1 MDQGF
6 QLPLYLDLTAVF
18 LMAAT
23 GAIEAIRRE
32 FDLVGLLGL
41 SFATGLGGA
50 LIRDGI
56 FLQSGVPAVVR
67 NPDYLYAVAGA
78 AAACLLFG
86 RRALLSERLVALVD
100 AAALGAYAVVG
111 MEKSLAFGL
120 DFAAAVLVGTVNACG
135 GGLLRDVLMR
145 EEPMVFR
152 PGQFYALA
160 ALLGCLTYPFLRQSL
175 DQPPLVAA
183 LCTIVFT
190 FGLRVLAITRN
201 WRTAPV
207 RDTGLFRRRRP
218 SARALTPR
226 GKTGLHGTGSPSGG
240 QDLKQGAKKP

>member
-6 QLPLYLDLTAVF
+6 ELPIYLDLFAVF

-41 SFATGLGGA
+41 SLATGLGGA

-67 NPDYLYAVAGA
+67 NPEYLYAVAGA
-78 AAACLLFG
+78 ALACLVFG

-120 DFAAAVLVGTVNACG
+120 DFAPAVLVGTVNACG
-135 GGLLRDVLMR
+135 GGILRDVLMR

-152 PGQFYALA
+152 PGQFYGLA
-160 ALLGCLTYPFLRQSL
+160 ALLGCLTYPFLRQTFGL
-175 DQPPLVAA
+175 PPLTSAFV
-183 LCTIVFT
+183 TIAFT
-190 FGLRVLAITRN
+190 FLLRVLAITRN
-201 WRTAPV
+201 WRTVPV
-207 RDTGLFRRRRP
+207 RDHGLFRRRNP
-218 SARALTPR
+218 PVA
-226 GKTGLHGTGSPSGG
+226 
-240 QDLKQGAKKP
+240 

>member
-1 MDQGF
+1 MDQSF
-6 QLPLYLDLTAVF
+6 ELPLYLDLFAVF

-41 SFATGLGGA
+41 SLATGLGGA

-67 NPDYLYAVAGA
+67 NPEYLYAVAGA
-78 AAACLLFG
+78 ALACLVFG

-135 GGLLRDVLMR
+135 GGILRDVLMR

-152 PGQFYALA
+152 PGQFYGLA

-175 DQPPLVAA
+175 GLPPLSAA
-183 LCTIVFT
+183 LGTIIFT
-190 FGLRVLAITRN
+190 FILRVLAITRN

-218 SARALTPR
+218 SARVLTAR
-226 GKTGLHGTGSPSGG
+226 GKTGLPKAGSPPGG
-240 QDLKQGAKKP
+240 HDL

>member
-1 MDQGF
+1 MDQTF
-6 QLPLYLDLTAVF
+6 ALPIYLDLFAVF

-41 SFATGLGGA
+41 SFATGVGGA

-56 FLQSGVPAVVR
+56 FLQAGVPAVVR

-183 LCTIVFT
+183 LGTIVFT

-207 RDTGLFRRRRP
+207 RDTGLFRRRRS